1 MMELQAYMY
10 LTQEITEVHP
20 EAQKLGVFIEKV
32 SGAGGGIGV
41 VLHDWSI

>member
-1 MMELQAYMY
+1 MY

-32 SGAGGGIGV
+32 SGAGGGISAV
-41 VLHDWSI
+41 THKWAI